1 MRKQWYYSAFFA
13 IIIIQFLIELG
24 LIFINFDLLS
34 AYNSIKKQYNIISTI
49 NPFALLYKNT
59 LNSVSAGLF
68 LDFILLILTL
78 SAFILAVRFKDNI
91 FNNNNYLENA
101 ALTDSLTGLYNR
113 RYFDSFYENIFA
125 QSYRYDISHSLIM
138 CDIDHFKKINDTY
151 GHDKGDIVLKEVS
164 DVLKNN
170 IRKSDIAVRFG
181 GEEFIVCLP
190 STNIANAVDVARKIK
205 QMISKIRTKDI
216 KKVTVS
222 MGVAFYKK
230 EFGNESKDM
239 LKHLDNLLYE
249 AKNRGRN
256 RIISGDH
263 QGSIIEVEENPW
275 ADE

>member
-24 LIFINFDLLS
+24 FIFVNFNLLS
-34 AYNSIKKQYNIISTI
+34 AYNSIKKQYNITGAI
-49 NPFALLYKNT
+49 NPFALIYKNM
-59 LNSVSAGLF
+59 LNAVSIGLF
-68 LDFILLILTL
+68 LDFILLLLTS
-78 SAFILAVRFKDNI
+78 SALILAIRFKENI
-91 FNNNNYLENA
+91 ISNNSNLENEA
-101 ALTDSLTGLYNR
+101 FTDSLTGLYNR
-113 RYFDSFYENIFA
+113 RYFNTFYENIFA
-125 QSYRYDISHSLIM
+125 QSSRYGIPLSLIM
-138 CDIDHFKKINDTY
+138 CDIDHFKNINDTY

-190 STNIANAVDVARKIK
+190 STSITDAIDVARKIK
-205 QMISKIRTKDI
+205 QMISKIRTKDTKNLTI
-216 KKVTVS
+216 S
-222 MGVAFYKK
+222 MGVASYKK